1 VTIGEV
7 GVIPTGDI
15 HMLVMMEVVGNGVT
29 QDYTDT
35 EVDMADTEGMVG
47 MADTEGGMVGMVG
60 TVVVTTKA
68 KFLIVASLLIH
79 KLPKD
84 VDVILERATMADI
97 TLLITVLVTIITITP
112 FKDLGRLVTI
122 TLEMIGQIGITITT
136 ISNILHI

>member
-1 VTIGEV
+1 
-7 GVIPTGDI
+7 
-15 HMLVMMEVVGNGVT
+15 MLVMMEVVGNGVT

-122 TLEMIGQIGITITT
+122 TLEMIGQIGITIIT

>member
-1 VTIGEV
+1 
-7 GVIPTGDI
+7 
-15 HMLVMMEVVGNGVT
+15 MLVMMEVVGNGVT

-47 MADTEGGMVGMVG
+47 MADMEGGMVGMVG

-122 TLEMIGQIGITITT
+122 TLEMIGQIGITIIT